1 MKERKNIGK
10 GINLNLIR
18 TDKFK
23 TNLISFY
30 IIRPLNREE
39 ATQNALF
46 PMVLRRGTER
56 FDTNL
61 KLERK
66 LENMYGASLSV
77 GVRKVGERHIERFT
91 VESPEESYVED
102 KEYPIEVI
110 KLLKELIYNPVTENG
125 VFKKDYVEQEKENL
139 KKIIEGKINDKGQ
152 YAIERCIEEMCKNEK
167 YSTYEYG
174 YIEDI
179 EKINS
184 STLYKYY
191 LDVLNTSYI
200 EIFMVG
206 NYKEDVA
213 EELKKLFSV
222 ERKTIVPIQREKILN
237 FVQTKNMIHE
247 EMNVNQGKIA
257 VGCRAGIPYEDP
269 LYNGLIL
276 ASDILGGGANS
287 KLFRNIREKESL
299 AYYIKSTVYKF
310 KSIMVI
316 DAGINFDDFQRVL
329 ELIRSE
335 LDSMKKGLFTE
346 QDIDISKKSVSAS
359 IKSLVDSNYLISE
372 FFLSQILAKDERNL
386 EDILKDID
394 DIKKDEIVEACNR
407 IYFDTIY
414 FLTKNNYL

>member
-1 MKERKNIGK
+1 
-10 GINLNLIR
+10 
-18 TDKFK
+18 
-23 TNLISFY
+23 
-30 IIRPLNREE
+30 
-39 ATQNALF
+39 
-46 PMVLRRGTER
+46 
-56 FDTNL
+56 
-61 KLERK
+61 
-66 LENMYGASLSV
+66 
-77 GVRKVGERHIERFT
+77 
-91 VESPEESYVED
+91 
-102 KEYPIEVI
+102 
-110 KLLKELIYNPVTENG
+110 
-125 VFKKDYVEQEKENL
+125 
-139 KKIIEGKINDKGQ
+139 
-152 YAIERCIEEMCKNEK
+152 MCKNEK

-335 LDSMKKGLFTE
+335 LDNMKKGLFTE

-386 EDILKDID
+386 EDILKGID